1 MFFLKKNKNW
11 TDFVSCARAGLVGNI
26 GKFPEKSAKSSKNS
40 RTLQFIGEFSVCIAD
55 FFSDFS
61 ENFPIFPTSPARAQ
75 VTKSDH
81 DLQAKVVFFSLAQ
94 KSWI

>member
-1 MFFLKKNKNW
+1 M
-11 TDFVSCARAGLVGNI
+11 DAG
-26 GKFPEKSAKSSKNS
+26 EKSAKASKNR
-40 RTLQFIGEFSVCIAD
+40 RTLQFIGEFSVCIAV

-61 ENFPIFPTSPARAQ
+61 GNFPIFPTSPARAQ
-75 VTKSDH
+75 DTKSDH